1 VWFFPLRPA
10 LLRLDLVVAE
20 AMARDAEPAAGEAG
34 EMQPAREALQLTAAV
49 GTGDVVPL
57 HQFRPRRLRRLRRL
71 SRRSIS
77 D

>member
-20 AMARDAEPAAGEAG
+20 AMARDGEQAAGEVG
-34 EMQPAREALQLTAAV
+34 ETRPAREALQLTAAV

-57 HQFRPRRLRRLRRL
+57 HQRRLRRRL

>member
-20 AMARDAEPAAGEAG
+20 AMARDGEPADEVGETR
-34 EMQPAREALQLTAAV
+34 PAREALQLTAAV

-57 HQFRPRRLRRLRRL
+57 HQRRLRRLRRL
-71 SRRSIS
+71 SRRSIC